1 MATFSEMIKGNKPVL
16 VDFYA
21 TWCGPCK
28 VMAPILN
35 TLKKQ
40 VGETATILKIDVDK
54 NPAAAAAYG
63 VQGVPTFILFK
74 EGKIL
79 WRQSGV
85 IQATQLQQLI
95 SQYV

>member
-1 MATFSEMIKGNKPVL
+1 MATFSEMIKGDKPVL

-28 VMAPILN
+28 VMAPILD

-85 IQATQLQQLI
+85 IQAMQLQQLI